1 MKRPPTASPTETATR
16 LATASP
22 ANSAQDLA
30 VLRTTTRVF
39 TRSRTT
45 SKKHFHIVTA
55 AAGLPTGLRPALV
68 ASDVREIDELR
79 RLQPLIEAISQ
90 TQAHTT
96 ILVAGLNTNRPC
108 RTVEA
113 RVLRNHLTDLGAV
126 FVERPADATTPAK
139 VAAFLDREYAP
150 DEETIA
156 TALQPQAPITP
167 LIGHDLSPYLEPP
180 PIEGDQYFLSHHP
193 ASKKG

>member
-1 MKRPPTASPTETATR
+1 MKRPPTASPSEPATR
-16 LATASP
+16 LATAST
-22 ANSAQDLA
+22 ANAAHDLA

-39 TRSRTT
+39 KQPRNN

-55 AAGLPTGLRPALV
+55 AAGIPTGLRPALV

-79 RLQPLIEAISQ
+79 RLQPLVEAIIS
-90 TQAHTT
+90 QAHPT

-156 TALQPQAPITP
+156 AALQPQAPITP